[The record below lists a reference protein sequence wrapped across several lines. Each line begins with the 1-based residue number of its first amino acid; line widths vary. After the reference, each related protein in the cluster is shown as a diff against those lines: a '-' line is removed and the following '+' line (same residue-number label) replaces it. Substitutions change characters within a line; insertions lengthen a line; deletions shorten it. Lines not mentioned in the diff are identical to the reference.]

1 MSEPYILSIN
11 EGIHEASVTLLKG
24 MELKVFVEQ
33 ERHSRYRHHLDGV
46 ITSDVIYKVLDTEG
60 IGPEQVDYFC
70 YCNLTCF
77 QDLSVDKNTGLL
89 TLKQII
95 GAKEFDQRW
104 TKVKLL
110 ANVQLNHHIQH
121 CAASFY
127 ASGFDSAL
135 GLVVDGSGDQDD
147 AITLFKC
154 SKKDGITELKKYSR
168 KYSLGDL
175 YSKAAMSMGLGNNS
189 EGKLMGLASY
199 WKSDLTYSNFDKET
213 KEMKHEH
220 IWEWMV
226 SQKLYPFDEKLKDPI
241 HYIRAAG
248 EVQAIFNN
256 TLLDLTEYLKS
267 FDPSEENLVIS
278 GGCMLNCSCNAEIE
292 KQGLFKNIYCFP
304 ATNDAGIS
312 LGAAYLQALT
322 VCENKETKRID
333 HVYLGVNYP
342 RSKTP
347 LRLREIHYNRI
358 KDYDIKQTAIDLD
371 QNRIIAWY
379 QGRSEAG
386 PRALGH
392 RTLLASPSSR
402 KMLDVINK
410 FIKGR
415 EAFRPLAPIVLDKY
429 YLDIF
434 DDPNPENLSPFML
447 KNVVI
452 KEEWRYKIPAV
463 CHIDNTARPQ
473 YLKREVNPEL
483 YDLIEEFYKISG
495 LPLLIN
501 TSLNA
506 KGEPIIE
513 TFENLMRFL
522 EYQERVS
529 YGVID
534 AKKVICLR
542 PIIRDENVRQI
553 SDD

>member
-46 ITSDVIYKVLDTEG
+46 VTSDVIYKVLDTEG
-60 IGPEQVDYFC
+60 IAPDQVDYFC
-70 YCNLTCF
+70 YCNLTNF
-77 QDLSVDKNTGLL
+77 QEISAGQNTGLL

-110 ANVQLNHHIQH
+110 APKRLNHHQQH

-127 ASGFDSAL
+127 ASGFDSAM
-135 GLVVDGSGDQDD
+135 GLVVDGSGDLDD
-147 AITLFKC
+147 SITLFKC
-154 SKKDGITELKKYSR
+154 SKKDGIIELKKYGK

-175 YSKAAMSMGLGNNS
+175 YASASMMMGLGNNS

-199 WKSDLTYSNFDKET
+199 WKSDTMFSNFDKET
-213 KEMKHEH
+213 KEMKYADLFKYLCENH
-220 IWEWMV
+220 
-226 SQKLYPFDEKLKDPI
+226 LYPFAYKLEDPI
-241 HYIRAAG
+241 HYIRQAG
-248 EVQAIFNN
+248 EIQKIFNN

-267 FDPSEENLVIS
+267 FNPEEENLVIS
-278 GGCMLNCSCNAEIE
+278 GGCMLNCSANAEIE

-312 LGAAYLQALT
+312 LGAAYLNALE
-322 VCENKETKRID
+322 VCESKETKRLE
-333 HVYLGVNYP
+333 HVYLGVSYP

-347 LRLREIHYNRI
+347 LRLREVQNNRLFDYN
-358 KDYDIKQTAIDLD
+358 KEQVVQDLIDGKV
-371 QNRIIAWY
+371 IAWF

-392 RTLLASPSSR
+392 RTLLASPCKR
-402 KMLDVINK
+402 ETLDFINK
-410 FIKGR
+410 KIKGR

-434 DDPNPENLSPFML
+434 EDLNPENLTPFML

-452 KEEWRYKIPAV
+452 KEEWRHKIPAV

-483 YDLIEEFYKISG
+483 YDLIEAFYEKTGI
-495 LPLLIN
+495 PLLIN
-501 TSLNA
+501 TSLNG
-506 KGEPIIE
+506 KGEPIVE
-513 TFENLMRFL
+513 TYENLMRFL
-522 EYQERVS
+522 EYHDKVS
-529 YGVID
+529 YAIID
-534 AKKVICLR
+534 GKKILSSR
-542 PIIRDENVRQI
+542 QGEN
-553 SDD
+553 